1 MAERRRLS
9 APVRAPVSAGSSVS
23 AAAWMGMPG
32 QTRRCRR
39 DGVEDC
45 WVAAPRT
52 ANDDERWVGKAH
64 GGGEDCTDS
73 LAQDLA

>member
-1 MAERRRLS
+1 
-9 APVRAPVSAGSSVS
+9 
-23 AAAWMGMPG
+23 
-32 QTRRCRR
+32 
-39 DGVEDC
+39 
-45 WVAAPRT
+45 VAAPRT